1 RRCRIEAGERYPGHR
16 WFGSGKDSRRGRLTL
31 RGAQVIIGPGN
42 EIGDTFV
49 THPTPRV
56 ISFTGSTPVGRH
68 IGELAAKASILKR
81 VELELGGNSPFVVL
95 HDADLDRAVEAAVF
109 GKFLHQGQ
117 ICMSVNRLI
126 VDGSLYDAFV
136 GRFADRVKAVKVGDP
151 DEPDTLVARSSTR
164 PNSMG

>member
-1 RRCRIEAGERYPGHR
+1 M
-16 WFGSGKDSRRGRLTL
+16 
-31 RGAQVIIGPGN
+31 IIGPGN

-117 ICMSVNRLI
+117 ICMRVNRLI
-126 VDGSLYDAFV
+126 VDDSLYDAFV